1 MSSAARV
8 ATDPPYTGPLGA
20 TRRESAFVPV
30 PGAGHRRVDLV
41 RALNAVTDPALAR
54 QALEGTLHRVAD
66 HDLAV
71 PYIYHDPAHRRFFL
85 VIPAARA
92 HEELTLRAELLT
104 RLAGE
109 TQEVLPGYVREARA
123 VVGPAGLKRA
133 LEEPARGAVDPH
145 AADLTRRE
153 QELSAREASL
163 SARASALASR
173 EAELDARNEEHEA
186 QIADLSLREQELDL
200 RMSELLAREESI
212 SEAQSLVRAN
222 TAALNAREQSLTARE
237 LASAVRAPVLAEA
250 LDDAL
255 ELEPEETTGQHR
267 AAAAPPPPEA
277 SEEALEVEPEIEP
290 EPEIEAEIEPEPEA
304 PAPVEDAPVSQ
315 WVKSDR
321 RPLAAVLD
329 GEVRIYC
336 EGTAETA
343 QRLTGSVSPT
353 LQLDP
358 AGHLPLALLTVG
370 GDRGVVTRVVL
381 DLTRPED
388 RAVLEALGRE
398 FRVRVEV
405 MSATGHA
412 LGGHPCGAKG
422 ESIAQRA
429 LEVLQKRDP
438 GVESAR
444 AAEATRLLEDGVRWS
459 EVDVSALSFDEDAVH
474 ATAESVE
481 AALAAY
487 EPLLSRLRAD
497 RFSLAAGIAPGV
509 IEAAGRRLVFAAM
522 RCGVL
527 LSPAF
532 VQYAIAHGVVPD
544 EKALAARTLTT
555 YARSLEGGASSIG
568 RDAASASQAWA
579 PLLAWAERLD
589 VAVPDAAREAVAAIY
604 DPDDPDATPA
614 LDAREVPAAE
624 AFASMDL
631 KTLGGWL
638 THPAA
643 VTPAAAEVVRR
654 DPTKHMVELRR
665 AMKLLPAK
673 DLAAMT
679 PKLLEAGDALA
690 DLWVELL
697 ASKRAKVVTV
707 ACAAV
712 GALKLRRALTPLV
725 QRTMAP
731 ENESWRLSAW
741 AAGELG
747 GAAARAVTRLERPDA
762 QRVAWL
768 LAHAVRNG
776 AAKEVDRAKA
786 GANAA
791 FVEGAAK
798 ALTLQDEAR
807 RYDEALRRG
816 DGDGDAERLVA
827 AVFAKGA

>member
-54 QALEGTLHRVAD
+54 QALDGTLHRVAD

-71 PYIYHDPAHRRFFL
+71 PYVYHDPSQRRFFL
-85 VIPAARA
+85 VIPAARS

-133 LEEPARGAVDPH
+133 LEEAPRGAADPR
-145 AADLTRRE
+145 AAE
-153 QELSAREASL
+153 FAAREAVL
-163 SARASALASR
+163 TAREAAITARA
-173 EAELDARNEEHEA
+173 AELAAREGELTSRVEEHEA

-200 RMSELLAREESI
+200 RMSELMAREESI
-212 SEAQSLVRAN
+212 GEAQALVRAN
-222 TAALNAREQSLTARE
+222 TAALNAREQSLSARE
-237 LASAVRAPVLAEA
+237 SAAAPAPVEA

-255 ELEPEETTGQHR
+255 ELEPEEATGQHR
-267 AAAAPPPPEA
+267 ALAAPPPPEA
-277 SEEALEVEPEIEP
+277 TEEALEVEPEVEP
-290 EPEIEAEIEPEPEA
+290 DAEIEAEIEPEPDAA
-304 PAPVEDAPVSQ
+304 PRVEDASVSQ

-343 QRLTGSVSPT
+343 QRLTGGVSPT

-370 GDRGVVTRVVL
+370 GERGVVTRVVL

-388 RAVLEALGRE
+388 RAVLESLGRE

-412 LGGHPCGAKG
+412 LGGHPCGAPG
-422 ESIAQRA
+422 EAIAQRA

-444 AAEATRLLEDGVRWS
+444 ASEAARLLEDGVRWS

-544 EKALAARTLTT
+544 EKALAARALTT
-555 YARSLEGGASSIG
+555 YARSLEGGAGSIG
-568 RDAASASQAWA
+568 RDAASASQAWG

-589 VAVPDAAREAVAAIY
+589 VPVPDAAREAVAAIF
-604 DPDDPDATPA
+604 DPDDPDATPI

-624 AFASMDL
+624 AFSSMDL
-631 KTLGGWL
+631 KALGAWL
-638 THPAA
+638 THPTA

-654 DPTKHMVELRR
+654 DPTKHVVELRR

-697 ASKRAKVVTV
+697 ASKRPKVVTV

-731 ENESWRLSAW
+731 ENEAWRLSAW

>member
-54 QALEGTLHRVAD
+54 QALDGTLHRVAD

-71 PYIYHDPAHRRFFL
+71 TYLYHDPSQRRFFL

-133 LEEPARGAVDPH
+133 LDEAPRSATDPRT
-145 AADLTRRE
+145 AEFT
-153 QELSAREASL
+153 AREAVL
-163 SARASALASR
+163 TAREAAITARASELTAR
-173 EAELDARNEEHEA
+173 EGELTARVEEHEA

-212 SEAQSLVRAN
+212 TEAQALVRAN

-237 LASAVRAPVLAEA
+237 SSTAPTPVEA

-255 ELEPEETTGQHR
+255 ELEPEEATGQHR
-267 AAAAPPPPEA
+267 TLAAPPFAEV
-277 SEEALEVEPEIEP
+277 SEEALEVEPEV
-290 EPEIEAEIEPEPEA
+290 EPEIEAEIEAEIEPA
-304 PAPVEDAPVSQ
+304 AQVEDPPVSQ

-343 QRLTGSVSPT
+343 QRLTGAVSPT

-370 GDRGVVTRVVL
+370 GERGVVTRVVL

-388 RAVLEALGRE
+388 RAVLESLGRE

-412 LGGHPCGAKG
+412 LGGHPCGAPG

-444 AAEATRLLEDGVRWS
+444 AAEASRLLEDGVRWS

-544 EKALAARTLTT
+544 EKALAARALTT

-568 RDAASASQAWA
+568 RDAASASQAWG

-589 VAVPDAAREAVAAIY
+589 VPVPDAAREAVAAIY
-604 DPDDPDATPA
+604 DPDDPDATPIV
-614 LDAREVPAAE
+614 DAREVPAAE

-631 KTLGGWL
+631 KALGGWL

-654 DPTKHMVELRR
+654 DPTKHVVELRR

-697 ASKRAKVVTV
+697 ASKRPRVVTV

-768 LAHAVRNG
+768 LAHAARNG

-807 RYDEALRRG
+807 RYDETLRRG
-816 DGDGDAERLVA
+816 EGEGDAERLVA